1 MGDIACWMKL
11 VLFFKIEIVSILVH
25 MHNRGLD
32 KGVGIFSSCPAI
44 FFYEGFPK
52 FNLDSSNRNFISSS
66 YENFLYDEFYWAPT
80 LLGSNW
86 FTYPGTMA
94 NV

>member
-1 MGDIACWMKL
+1 MNL

-32 KGVGIFSSCPAI
+32 KGVRIFFRLSGN

-52 FNLDSSNRNFISSS
+52 FNLDSSIRNFISSS
-66 YENFLYDEFYWAPT
+66 YDNFLHDEFYWAPT
-80 LLGSNW
+80 LLGSN
-86 FTYPGTMA
+86 
-94 NV
+94 